1 MRERFVKVGDLV
13 SVKKKLGQYT
23 VGIIIGKD
31 DFSNG
36 DHYIRVRTATGRD
49 TIAHPADVE
58 VINES
63 R

>member
-1 MRERFVKVGDLV
+1 MKVGDLV
-13 SVKKKLGQYT
+13 RVTKKLGQHT
-23 VGIIIGKD
+23 VGIIIGKE

-49 TIAHPADVE
+49 TIAHPADV
-58 VINES
+58 VVVNAS

>member
-1 MRERFVKVGDLV
+1 MQVGDLV
-13 SVKKKLGQYT
+13 RVTKKLGQHT
-23 VGIIIGKD
+23 VGIIIGKE

-58 VINES
+58 LINEG

>member
-1 MRERFVKVGDLV
+1 MKVGDLV

-58 VINES
+58 LINEG

>member
-1 MRERFVKVGDLV
+1 MKVGDLV

-49 TIAHPADVE
+49 TIAHPTDVE
-58 VINES
+58 VVNAS

>member
-1 MRERFVKVGDLV
+1 MRVGDLV
-13 SVKKKLGQYT
+13 SVKKKLGQYM
-23 VGIIIGKD
+23 VGIIIGKY

-58 VINES
+58 VINAS

>member
-1 MRERFVKVGDLV
+1 MKVGDLV
-13 SVKKKLGQYT
+13 RVTKKLGQYT

-36 DHYIRVRTATGRD
+36 DHYIRVRAATGRD

-58 VINES
+58 LINEG

>member
-1 MRERFVKVGDLV
+1 MRVGDLV

-23 VGIIIGKD
+23 VGIIIGKE

-49 TIAHPADVE
+49 TIAHPTDVE
-58 VINES
+58 VINEG

>member
-1 MRERFVKVGDLV
+1 MKVGDLV
-13 SVKKKLGQYT
+13 SVKKKLGQYM

-58 VINES
+58 LINAS
-63 R
+63 G

>member
-1 MRERFVKVGDLV
+1 VKVGDLV

>member
-1 MRERFVKVGDLV
+1 MKVGDLV
-13 SVKKKLGQYT
+13 SVKKKLGQYM

-49 TIAHPADVE
+49 TIAHPTDME
-58 VINES
+58 LINAS

>member
-1 MRERFVKVGDLV
+1 MKVGDLV
-13 SVKKKLGQYT
+13 RVTKKLGQHT
-23 VGIIIGKD
+23 VGIIIGKE

-58 VINES
+58 LINEG